1 MTKAA
6 AKRPAAGGYEV
17 GYGKP
22 PKDRQFR
29 KGQSGNPSGRPRG
42 MSAGRAKALVLKE
55 AYHIVIRVKEGGRV
69 VCLPALGAILRSL
82 ISLAAK
88 GNDPARRLVFAVV
101 DQIEQELAAPS
112 APDTKDNNERP
123 MTERQLG
130 RRISWILSGEVPKGS
145 ARGA

>member
-29 KGQSGNPSGRPRG
+29 KGQSRNPGGRPLA

-55 AYHIVIRVKEGGRV
+55 AYHIVRVKEGDRV
-69 VCLPALGAILRSL
+69 VSVPALGAILRSL

-88 GNDPARRLVFAVV
+88 GNDPAPRLVFAVV

-112 APDTKDNNERP
+112 TPDTKDNIERP
-123 MTERQLG
+123 MTERELG

-145 ARGA
+145 APGA